1 MMKYEK
7 IFMGSYNLHL
17 INNDKFKTNTIEIDF
32 RSRLNDNATI
42 RNLLKMVLL
51 DSNNTYKT
59 ERELVKA
66 TENLYDLKL
75 ISSTSRIGTNSNI
88 AFKLRFLDEKY
99 TEEGMNEES
108 ILFLLDIIFNP
119 NIKDNCFDKDI
130 VNKNKEKL
138 KKSIISIK
146 DSKLKYA
153 LLKLF
158 EKTENMPY
166 SKNSYGSIE
175 ELEKIDEKSLYE
187 YYKNML
193 KNDIIDIFVVGNID
207 NEKIKD
213 ILKNKFKVDTFK
225 KNNYNILVEEL
236 PRRKKIEK
244 YVEYDNVNQTQLT
257 LLCSLHNLTEYERQ
271 YVIRI
276 YNEILGGS
284 SNSMLFENVRE
295 KNSLC
300 YYINSDVKAYDN
312 ILFIYS
318 GISNENVEKATK
330 LIKKTMKDIENGNIN
345 DEVFNSAKETIT
357 SGIIA
362 SMDNPSGI
370 ISTYYAHE
378 LVESALFE
386 ERIEKF
392 NQVTKQD
399 IVNVSKKISLYS
411 MLTLEKGEENEN
423 N

>member
-1 MMKYEK
+1 MKYDK

-17 INNDKFKTNTIEIDF
+17 INTNKFKTNTIEIDF
-32 RSRLNDNATI
+32 RTKMNDDTTI

-51 DSNNTYKT
+51 DSNANYKT
-59 ERELVKA
+59 EKELVKE
-66 TENLYDLKL
+66 TEKLYDLKL

-88 AFKLRFLDEKY
+88 AFKMKFLDEKY
-99 TEEGMNEES
+99 TEAGMNEES
-108 ILFLLDIIFNP
+108 ILFLINLIFNP
-119 NIKDNCFDKDI
+119 NVENNSFNEEV
-130 VNKNKEKL
+130 VNKCKEKL

-146 DSKLKYA
+146 DNKLKYA

-158 EKTENMPY
+158 ETTENMPY
-166 SKNSYGSIE
+166 SKNSFGNLE
-175 ELEKIDEKSLYE
+175 ELEKIDGKKLYE

-193 KNDIIDIFVVGNID
+193 KNDIIDIFVVGNLEQ
-207 NEKIKD
+207 EKTKE
-213 ILKNKFKVDTFK
+213 LFREKFKIETFK
-225 KNNYNILVEEL
+225 KNKPKVLVDEL
-236 PRRKKIEK
+236 PRRKKIETYK
-244 YVEYDNVNQTQLT
+244 EYEDVNQTQLT
-257 LLCSLHNLTEYERQ
+257 ILCSLHDLTDYERQ

-300 YYINSDVKAYDN
+300 YYINSDVKPYDN

-330 LIKKTMKDIENGNIN
+330 LIKKTMKDIENGNISQ
-345 DEVFNSAKETIT
+345 EVFNSSKETIT

-370 ISTYYAHE
+370 INTYYAHE
-378 LVESALFE
+378 LVDSALSE

-392 NQVTKQD
+392 NKVTKED
-399 IVNVSKKISLYS
+399 VVNVSKKISFYS
-411 MLTLEKGEENEN
+411 ILTLEKGDKNEDN
-423 N
+423 

>member
-1 MMKYEK
+1 MKYEK
-7 IFMGSYNLHL
+7 LFMGSYNLHL
-17 INNDKFKTNTIEIDF
+17 INTDKFKTITIEIDF
-32 RSRLNDNATI
+32 RSKLNDNATI

-51 DSNNTYKT
+51 DSNNNYKT

-75 ISSTSRIGTNSNI
+75 ISSTNRIGTNSNI
-88 AFKLRFLDEKY
+88 AFKTRFLDEKY
-99 TEEGMNEES
+99 TEVGMNEES

-119 NIKDNCFDKDI
+119 NVKDNSFNEEI

-138 KKSIISIK
+138 KRTIISIK
-146 DSKLKYA
+146 DNKLKYA

-158 EKTENMPY
+158 ETAENMPY
-166 SKNSYGSIE
+166 SKNSYGDIE
-175 ELEKIDEKSLYE
+175 ELEKIDGKILYE
-187 YYKNML
+187 YYKEML
-193 KNDIIDIFVVGNID
+193 KNDIIDIFVVGDID
-207 NEKIKD
+207 NEKIKE
-213 ILKNKFKVDTFK
+213 IFRNKFKVDTFK
-225 KNNYNILVEEL
+225 KTYYDILVNEL

-244 YVEYDNVNQTQLT
+244 YEEFDNVNQTQLT
-257 LLCSLHNLTEYERQ
+257 ILCSLHNLTDYERQ

-318 GISNENVEKATK
+318 GISNENIEKATK
-330 LIKKTMKDIENGNIN
+330 LIKKTMKDIENGNIC
-345 DEVFNSAKETIT
+345 DEVYNSAKETIT

-362 SMDNPSGI
+362 SMDNPNGI
-370 ISTYYAHE
+370 INTYYAHE
-378 LVESALFE
+378 LVGSELLD

-392 NQVTKQD
+392 NKVTKED
-399 IVNVSKKISLYS
+399 IVNVSKKISFYS
-411 MLTLEKGEENEN
+411 MLTLQKGEDNEN

>member
-1 MMKYEK
+1 MKYEK
-7 IFMGSYNLHL
+7 IFMGAYNLHL
-17 INNDKFKTNTIEIDF
+17 IHTDKFKTITVEVDF
-32 RSRLNDNATI
+32 RSKVNDNITI
-42 RNLLKMVLL
+42 RNLLKMVML
-51 DSNNTYKT
+51 DSNNNYKS

-75 ISSTSRIGTNSNI
+75 ISSTNRIGTNSNI
-88 AFKLRFLDEKY
+88 AFKMRFLDEKF

-119 NIKDNCFDKDI
+119 NIKDSSFDED
-130 VNKNKEKL
+130 VVSRNKEKL

-146 DSKLKYA
+146 DNKLKYA

-158 EKTENMPY
+158 ETTKDMPY
-166 SKNSYGSIE
+166 SKNSYGNID
-175 ELEKIDEKSLYE
+175 ELEKINGKILYE

-207 NEKIKD
+207 FEKIKD
-213 ILKNKFKVDTFK
+213 IFREKFKVDTFK
-225 KNNYNILVEEL
+225 KSYYNILVPEL
-236 PRRKKIEK
+236 EKRNKLEK
-244 YVEYDNVNQTQLT
+244 YIEYDDVNQTQIT
-257 LLCSLHNLTEYERQ
+257 FLCSLHNLTDYERQ
-271 YVIRI
+271 YVIRV

-318 GISNENVEKATK
+318 GINGDNIEKVTK
-330 LIKKTMKDIENGNIN
+330 LIKKTIRDIENGKIS
-345 DEVFNSAKETIT
+345 DKVFESAKETIT

-370 ISTYYAHE
+370 INTYYAHE
-378 LVESALFE
+378 LVEAALFE
-386 ERIEKF
+386 ERIKKF
-392 NQVTKQD
+392 NEVSKD
-399 IVNVSKKISLYS
+399 DVVNVSKKINFYS
-411 MLTLEKGEENEN
+411 MLTLQKGGKHEDN
-423 N
+423 

>member
-1 MMKYEK
+1 MQYEK

-17 INNDKFKTNTIEIDF
+17 INTDKFKTNTIEIDF
-32 RSRLNDNATI
+32 RNKLNDDTTI

-51 DSNNTYKT
+51 DSNANYKT
-59 ERELVKA
+59 EKELVKE

-75 ISSTSRIGTNSNI
+75 ISSTSRIGTNSNMS
-88 AFKLRFLDEKY
+88 FKMKFLDEKY
-99 TEEGMNEES
+99 TEKGMNEES

-119 NIKDNCFDKDI
+119 NIKDNCFDKEV
-130 VNKNKEKL
+130 VNKCKERL

-146 DSKLKYA
+146 DNKLKYA

-158 EKTENMPY
+158 EKTKNMPY

-175 ELEKIDEKSLYE
+175 ELEEIDEKVLYD

-193 KNDIIDIFVVGNID
+193 KNDIIDVFIVGSID
-207 NEKIKD
+207 NEKIKE
-213 ILKNKFKVDTFK
+213 LFKEKFKIETFK
-225 KNNYNILVEEL
+225 KSNPDVLVEEL
-236 PRRKKIEK
+236 PKRKKIETFK
-244 YVEYDNVNQTQLT
+244 EYDDVNQTQLT
-257 LLCSLHNLTEYERQ
+257 MLCSLHDLTKYERQ
-271 YVIRI
+271 YVIRV

-300 YYINSDVKAYDN
+300 YYINSDAKPYDN

-318 GISNENVEKATK
+318 GISNENVSKGIK
-330 LIKKTMKDIENGNIN
+330 LIKKTMKEIESGNIS
-345 DEVFNSAKETIT
+345 DEVFKSAKETIT

-370 ISTYYAHE
+370 INTYYAHE
-378 LVESALFE
+378 LVDSALSE

-392 NQVTKQD
+392 NNVTKEEV
-399 IVNVSKKISLYS
+399 VNLSKKINIYS
-411 MLTLEKGEENEN
+411 VLTLEKGEDNEN

>member
-1 MMKYEK
+1 MKYDK

-17 INNDKFKTNTIEIDF
+17 INTDKFKTNTIEIDF
-32 RSRLNDNATI
+32 RSKICDDVTI

-51 DSNNTYKT
+51 DSNANYKT
-59 ERELVKA
+59 ERELVIE
-66 TENLYDLKL
+66 TEKLYDLKL
-75 ISSTSRIGTNSNI
+75 ISSTSRIGTNSNMS
-88 AFKLRFLDEKY
+88 FKMRFLDEKY

-108 ILFLLDIIFNP
+108 ILFLLNIIFNT
-119 NIKDNCFDKDI
+119 NIKDGSFDKEV
-130 VNKNKEKL
+130 VNKCKEKL

-146 DSKLKYA
+146 DNKLKYA

-158 EKTENMPY
+158 ETTGNMPY

-175 ELEKIDEKSLYE
+175 ELEKIDGKVLYE

-193 KNDIIDIFVVGNID
+193 KNDIIDVFVVGNID
-207 NEKIKD
+207 GEK
-213 ILKNKFKVDTFK
+213 LKELFRDKFKIETFK
-225 KNNYNILVEEL
+225 KTSPSVLVDEL
-236 PRRKKIEK
+236 QVRKKIETYK
-244 YVEYDNVNQTQLT
+244 EYDDVNQTQLT
-257 LLCSLHNLTEYERQ
+257 MLCSLHNLTEYERQ

-300 YYINSDVKAYDN
+300 YYINSDVKPYDN

-318 GISNENVEKATK
+318 GISNENVDKAVK
-330 LIKKTMKDIENGNIN
+330 LIKKTMKEIENGNIS
-345 DEVFNSAKETIT
+345 DEVFNSSKETII

-370 ISTYYAHE
+370 INTYYAHE
-378 LVESALFE
+378 LVGSALAE

-392 NQVTKQD
+392 NKVTKSD
-399 IVNVSKKISLYS
+399 VVNVSKKISFYS
-411 MLTLEKGEENEN
+411 MLTLEKGESNEDN
-423 N
+423 

>member
-1 MMKYEK
+1 MKYEK
-7 IFMGSYNLHL
+7 LFMGSYNLHL
-17 INNDKFKTNTIEIDF
+17 IKTDKFKTNTIEIDF
-32 RSRLNDNATI
+32 RSKVNDNNTI

-51 DSNNTYKT
+51 DSNNNYKT
-59 ERELVKA
+59 ERDLVKA

-75 ISSTSRIGTNSNI
+75 ISLTNRIGTNSNI
-88 AFKLRFLDEKY
+88 AFKMRYLDEKY

-108 ILFLLDIIFNP
+108 ILFLLDIIFKP
-119 NIKDNCFDKDI
+119 NIVDDGFDNEV
-130 VNKNKEKL
+130 VNRNKEKL

-146 DSKLKYA
+146 DNKLKYA

-158 EKTENMPY
+158 ETTENMPY
-166 SKNSYGSIE
+166 SKNSFGDIN
-175 ELEKIDEKSLYE
+175 ELEKIDGKILYE

-193 KNDIIDIFVVGNID
+193 KNDIIDIFIVGNID
-207 NEKIKD
+207 FEKIKD
-213 ILKNKFKVDTFK
+213 IFREKFKVDTFK
-225 KNNYNILVEEL
+225 KSYYDILVSEL
-236 PRRKKIEK
+236 PRRKKMEK

-257 LLCSLHNLTEYERQ
+257 ILCSLHNLTDYERQ

-318 GISNENVEKATK
+318 GISNDNIEKATK
-330 LIKKTMKDIENGNIN
+330 LIKKTMRDIENGNIS
-345 DEVFNSAKETIT
+345 DEVFKSAKETIT

-370 ISTYYAHE
+370 INTYYAHE
-378 LVESALFE
+378 LVGSSLFE
-386 ERIEKF
+386 ERIENF
-392 NQVTKQD
+392 NKVTKED
-399 IVNVSKKISLYS
+399 VVNISKKINFYS
-411 MLTLEKGEENEN
+411 MLTLQKGEEHEN

>member
-1 MMKYEK
+1 MKYEK

-17 INNDKFKTNTIEIDF
+17 INTNKFKTTTIEIDF
-32 RSRLNDNATI
+32 RSKLNDNNTI

-51 DSNNTYKT
+51 DSNNNYKT

-75 ISSTSRIGTNSNI
+75 ISSTNRIGTNSNI
-88 AFKLRFLDEKY
+88 AFKMRFLDEKY
-99 TEEGMNEES
+99 TEIGMNEES

-119 NIKDNCFDKDI
+119 NIKDNSFDEEV
-130 VNKNKEKL
+130 VNRNKEKL
-138 KKSIISIK
+138 KKAIISIK
-146 DSKLKYA
+146 DNKLKYA

-158 EKTENMPY
+158 ETTKNMPY
-166 SKNSYGSIE
+166 SKNSYGSLE
-175 ELEKIDEKSLYE
+175 DLEKIDGKVLYE

-207 NEKIKD
+207 NEKTKETFRE
-213 ILKNKFKVDTFK
+213 KFKVDTFK
-225 KNNYNILVEEL
+225 KSYYEILVSEL
-236 PRRKKIEK
+236 PRRKKIER
-244 YVEYDNVNQTQLT
+244 YQEYDDVNQTQLT
-257 LLCSLHNLTEYERQ
+257 ILCSLNNLTDYERQ

-318 GISNENVEKATK
+318 GINNKNVDKALK

-345 DEVFNSAKETIT
+345 DEVFNSAKETIA
-357 SGIIA
+357 SGITA

-370 ISTYYAHE
+370 INTYYAHE
-378 LVESALFE
+378 LVGSSLFE
-386 ERIEKF
+386 ERIENF
-392 NQVTKQD
+392 NKVTKED
-399 IVNVSKKISLYS
+399 VVNVSKKISLYS
-411 MLTLEKGEENEN
+411 VLTLEKGENNEDN
-423 N
+423 

>member
-1 MMKYEK
+1 MKYEK

-17 INNDKFKTNTIEIDF
+17 INTDKFKTTTIEVNF
-32 RSRLNDNATI
+32 RSKLNDNNTI

-51 DSNNTYKT
+51 DSNNNHKT

-75 ISSTSRIGTNSNI
+75 ISSTNRIGTNSNI
-88 AFKLRFLDEKY
+88 AFKTRFLDEKY

-119 NIKDNCFDKDI
+119 NIKDNSFDEDV

-138 KKSIISIK
+138 RKAIISIK
-146 DSKLKYA
+146 DNKLKYA

-158 EKTENMPY
+158 ETTENMPY
-166 SKNSYGSIE
+166 SKNSYGSLE
-175 ELEKIDEKSLYE
+175 ELDKIDGKVLYE

-193 KNDIIDIFVVGNID
+193 KNDIIDVFVVGDID
-207 NEKIKD
+207 NEKIKEIFRD
-213 ILKNKFKVDTFK
+213 KFKVDTFK
-225 KNNYNILVEEL
+225 KTYYDILVNEL
-236 PRRKKIEK
+236 PVKKKVEK
-244 YVEYDNVNQTQLT
+244 FEEFDDVNQTQLT
-257 LLCSLHNLTEYERQ
+257 ILCSLHNLTDYERQ

-318 GISNENVEKATK
+318 GISNENVNKAFK

-345 DEVFNSAKETIT
+345 DEVFMSSKETIT
-357 SGIIA
+357 SSIIA
-362 SMDNPSGI
+362 SMDNPNGI
-370 ISTYYAHE
+370 INSYYAHE
-378 LVESALFE
+378 LVGSSLFE
-386 ERIEKF
+386 ERIENF
-392 NQVTKQD
+392 NKVTKED
-399 IVNVSKKISLYS
+399 VVNVSKKINLYS
-411 MLTLEKGEENEN
+411 MLTLQKGDNNEDN
-423 N
+423 

>member
-1 MMKYEK
+1 MKYEK

-17 INNDKFKTNTIEIDF
+17 INTNKFKTTTIEIDF
-32 RSRLNDNATI
+32 RSKLNDNNTI

-51 DSNNTYKT
+51 DSNNNYKT

-75 ISSTSRIGTNSNI
+75 ISSTNRIGTNSNI
-88 AFKLRFLDEKY
+88 AFKMRFLDEKY
-99 TEEGMNEES
+99 TEIGMNEES

-119 NIKDNCFDKDI
+119 NIKDNSFDEEV
-130 VNKNKEKL
+130 VNRNKEKL
-138 KKSIISIK
+138 KKAIISIK
-146 DSKLKYA
+146 DNKLKYA

-158 EKTENMPY
+158 ETTKNMPY
-166 SKNSYGSIE
+166 SKNSYGSLE
-175 ELEKIDEKSLYE
+175 DLEKIDGKVLYE

-207 NEKIKD
+207 NEKTKETFRE
-213 ILKNKFKVDTFK
+213 KFKVDTFK
-225 KNNYNILVEEL
+225 KTYYEILVSEL
-236 PRRKKIEK
+236 PRRKKIER
-244 YVEYDNVNQTQLT
+244 YQEYDDVNQTQLT
-257 LLCSLHNLTEYERQ
+257 ILCSLNNLTDYERQ

-318 GISNENVEKATK
+318 GINNKNVDKALK

-345 DEVFNSAKETIT
+345 DEVFNSAKETIA
-357 SGIIA
+357 SGITA

-370 ISTYYAHE
+370 INTYYAHE
-378 LVESALFE
+378 LVGSSLFE
-386 ERIEKF
+386 ERIENF
-392 NQVTKQD
+392 NKVTKED
-399 IVNVSKKISLYS
+399 VVNVSKKISLYS
-411 MLTLEKGEENEN
+411 VLTLEKGENNEDN
-423 N
+423 